1 VSRSDD
7 SSGHPPRRFGAGLRV
22 GSIAGIDVLVANSWF
37 LIVGLIALVSA
48 PRITEAAP
56 GIGSWAY
63 VVGGAFAVLL
73 YMSVLLHEISH
84 ALAARAFQMPVRSI
98 NLHFLGGATEIEGE
112 ATTPWR
118 EFVIAVVGPLT
129 SLLVGAVA
137 LVVIAAFDPGGL
149 LKLAVESLAAANL
162 VVGVLN
168 LVPGL
173 PLDGGR
179 VLQSLVWG
187 VTKRRLLGI
196 TVAAWGGRVAAAAAV
211 LYPAFLPL
219 WSGRAPDVIDY
230 LFGFMIAAFLWTGAT
245 QALVMSRLRAKMP
258 AISARRL
265 ARSALGVPV
274 DLPVSEAV
282 RRAQEAHAGSLVVLS
297 SDGSPVGL
305 VNEDAILSTPPERRP
320 WLACGDVARRL
331 EDGLTLSAD
340 LTGEVLLRAMSSHQ
354 APEYLLTE
362 LDGSV
367 YGVLV
372 AKDVDAAFKAA

>member
-1 VSRSDD
+1 
-7 SSGHPPRRFGAGLRV
+7 LRV

-37 LIVGLIALVSA
+37 LIVGLVALV
-48 PRITEAAP
+48 AAP
-56 GIGSWAY
+56 HIRDVAPGVGSWAY
-63 VVGGAFAVLL
+63 VAGGAFAVLL

-137 LVVIAAFDPGGL
+137 LVVNVVLDPGGL
-149 LKLAVESLAAANL
+149 LGLAVESLAAANL

-187 VTKRRLLGI
+187 VTKQRLLGV

-211 LYPAFLPL
+211 VYPAFLPRL
-219 WSGRAPDVIDY
+219 LGRPPDVFDY
-230 LFGFMIAAFLWTGAT
+230 LFAFMIGAFLWTGAS
-245 QALVMSRLRAKMP
+245 QALVMSRLRAKLP

-282 RRAQEAHAGSLVVLS
+282 RRAQESNAGSLVVVN

-305 VNEDAILSTPPERRP
+305 VNEDAVLSTPPERRP